1 MGKLTGGENYKCLVT
16 WFLFFFFWWA
26 VDLYGPHMALLK
38 YTVGGGAGEGLRHD
52 FYLHRPINRFPH
64 SPGSVFYFVASLV
77 LSSSIM
83 FSEAA

>member
-16 WFLFFFFWWA
+16 CFFFWWV
-26 VDLYGPHMALLK
+26 VDLNGLHVALLK
-38 YTVGGGAGEGLRHD
+38 YTAGGLLHD
-52 FYLHRPINRFPH
+52 FYLHRPINRFNH
-64 SPGSVFYFVASLV
+64 SPDSVFYFVASLV